1 MGRTGGGAGGANEKI
16 EVKEDHEW
24 IEVRE
29 LRDLLARTSSGES
42 SSAGLTSLP
51 EV

>member
-24 IEVRE
+24 KKCANCRTFSRGPPRVRVAR
-29 LRDLLARTSSGES
+29 RD
-42 SSAGLTSLP
+42 
-51 EV
+51 